1 MKQSKISKII
11 SVLLTIIFIVGI
23 VCLVFIPFLYNI
35 FSGEGVISFEDHST
49 IYKIAFYTCYLICLA
64 IIFLLIKLFNIV
76 YSGSPFKKEIENILK
91 TNALLFMVL
100 FVLISLKTIFI
111 PTLLSF
117 SVALTSLLT
126 SLSFYVLSQVIKAAI
141 LYKNEIDYTV

>member
-11 SVLLTIIFIVGI
+11 SILLTIIFIIGI
-23 VCLVFIPFLYNI
+23 ISLVFIPVLYNF
-35 FSGEGVISFEDHST
+35 FSGEWPISFEKQNL
-49 IYKIAFYTCYLICLA
+49 IYKVTFYICYLISLT
-64 IIFLLIKLFNIV
+64 IIFFLIKLFNIV

-91 TNALLFMVL
+91 INAVLFMIL
-100 FVLISLKTIFI
+100 FILIFLKTIFI

-117 SVALTSLLT
+117 SVALTSLIA
-126 SLSFYVLSQVIKAAI
+126 SLSFYVLSQIIKAAT